1 MATTIRAIGHEDRLS
16 LVDHLDEL
24 RTRLIVSAIALA
36 VAFGFCL
43 WQNHALLHLIN
54 APLSKQTEKQVA
66 KGNGPLGQT
75 ALAQQ
80 AVLKIAHSTEGVVLA
95 LSAPSSGL
103 PAATRAQLAAEIP
116 SLRAAVAKV
125 PRTPEGNK
133 PVTLG
138 IGEPFTTTITVT
150 LLFALVISLPVILF
164 ELYGFVL
171 PAFSPKERRIAMPLL
186 VAIPFLFVIGVAF
199 GYFVVLPAALRFFQN
214 FNSSEFNVLVQAA
227 PYYKFVATIL
237 LAMGLV
243 FQVPVAILAATRVG
257 IVTPKQLRHN
267 RRYAVLACAA
277 MAAFLPGDA
286 VTLVLETVPLYIL
299 YELSILVASIVAR
312 RDAKRAR
319 AEATRAAAAGGGAAP
334 GDPLGP
340 GPGGVPGAG
349 GGGGGVS
356 GGGGAVPMPTQTPTV
371 PAPSSPQGT
380 VPATAVAPPV
390 DSSGGVG
397 SRGSAGGVVGAD
409 ASAPDPKVT
418 GVDDGVEPDVKQI
431 IDHIDRELS

>member
-1 MATTIRAIGHEDRLS
+1 MATTIRAIGHEERLS

-24 RTRLIVSAIALA
+24 RTRLIVSLVALA
-36 VAFGFCL
+36 IAFGFCL
-43 WQNHALLHLIN
+43 WQNHALLHFIN

-80 AVLKIAHSTEGVVLA
+80 GVLKLAHTTEGVLA
-95 LSAPSSGL
+95 TLSAPSSGL
-103 PAATRAQLAAEIP
+103 SPATRSAIATQIANLKADVAHIP
-116 SLRAAVAKV
+116 KV
-125 PRTPEGNK
+125 PEGNK

-171 PAFSPKERRIAMPLL
+171 PAFSPRERRIAMPLL
-186 VAIPFLFVIGVAF
+186 AAIPFLFVIGVAF

-214 FNSSEFNVLVQAA
+214 FNSGEFNVLVQAN

-267 RRYAVLACAA
+267 RRYAILACAA
-277 MAAFLPGDA
+277 VAAFLPGDA
-286 VTLVLETVPLYIL
+286 VTLILETVPLYIL
-299 YELSILVASIVAR
+299 YDVSILLASFVAR
-312 RDAKRAR
+312 RDAKR
-319 AEATRAAAAGGGAAP
+319 ERAATAATGAESPPDGA
-334 GDPLGP
+334 P
-340 GPGGVPGAG
+340 GPGGAVVAGGPQPSPAGPPPSPAGPPPSPAGGPGQTVEPASAGTGEQGAG
-349 GGGGGVS
+349 
-356 GGGGAVPMPTQTPTV
+356 
-371 PAPSSPQGT
+371 
-380 VPATAVAPPV
+380 
-390 DSSGGVG
+390 D
-397 SRGSAGGVVGAD
+397 
-409 ASAPDPKVT
+409 KL
-418 GVDDGVEPDVKQI
+418 EPDVQQI
-431 IDHIDRELS
+431 IDHIDHELS